1 MARKR
6 LLKRKNNR
14 QNQNSNQGVNEQRS
28 VEKLEN
34 FIKQNPMI
42 DVWAKTQNQ
51 KKIFT
56 HYKEDKHLLLH
67 GLPGTGKTF
76 LTMYLAL
83 RELIDMY
90 SNVDKI
96 IILRSSVSTRDIGF
110 LPGSGAQKMA
120 VFEAPYKEICSK
132 LFDREDAYSQLK
144 MRKMVEFHPTSFIRG
159 ITFDNAII
167 IVDEVQNL
175 NDHEVS
181 SVITRMGNDSR
192 IIMCGD
198 FRQNDFV
205 TKGTEESG
213 IHNLFRTIKLMPSF
227 AHVELQIE
235 DIVRSGIVKEYIQ
248 ARHDLGLI

>member
-6 LLKRKNNR
+6 MLKRSNKKSHDPNAQRREEKAQQFQR
-14 QNQNSNQGVNEQRS
+14 QLFLN
-28 VEKLEN
+28 
-34 FIKQNPMI
+34 
-42 DVWAKTQNQ
+42 DVYPKTQNQ

-56 HYKEDKHLLLH
+56 HYKEGKQLLLH

-83 RELIDMY
+83 KELMNEDSEIE
-90 SNVDKI
+90 KI
-96 IILRSSVSTRDIGF
+96 IILRSAVSTRDIGF
-110 LPGSGAQKMA
+110 LPGSGAQKMK
-120 VFEAPYKEICSK
+120 VFEAPYEEICSK
-132 LFDREDAYSQLK
+132 LFDMSDAYSNLK
-144 MRKMVEFHPTSFIRG
+144 MRRMIEFHPTSFIRG

-181 SVITRMGNDSR
+181 SVITRMGDNSR
-192 IIMCGD
+192 IVMCGD

-205 TKGTEESG
+205 TKGAEESG
-213 IHNLFRTIKLMPSF
+213 IENLFKTIKLMPSF

-235 DIVRSGIVKEYIQ
+235 DIVRSGLVREYIQ
-248 ARHDLGLI
+248 ARADLGLI

>member
-6 LLKRKNNR
+6 ILKRSNKKSNDPNAQRREEKQKEFNR
-14 QNQNSNQGVNEQRS
+14 
-28 VEKLEN
+28 KLDL
-34 FIKQNPMI
+34 K
-42 DVWAKTQNQ
+42 DVWPKTQNQ

-56 HYKEDKHLLLH
+56 HYKEGKQLLLH

-83 RELIDMY
+83 KELMNEDSEIE
-90 SNVDKI
+90 KI
-96 IILRSSVSTRDIGF
+96 IILRSAVSTRDIGF
-110 LPGSGAQKMA
+110 LPGSGAQKMK
-120 VFEAPYKEICSK
+120 VFEAPYEEICSK
-132 LFDREDAYSQLK
+132 LFDMSDAYSNLK
-144 MRKMVEFHPTSFIRG
+144 MRRMIEFHPTSFIRG

-181 SVITRMGNDSR
+181 SVITRMGDNSR
-192 IIMCGD
+192 IVMCGD

-205 TKGTEESG
+205 TKGAEESG
-213 IHNLFRTIKLMPSF
+213 IQNLFKTIKLMPSF

-235 DIVRSGIVKEYIQ
+235 DIVRSGLVREYIQ
-248 ARHDLGLI
+248 ARADLGLI

>member
-6 LLKRKNNR
+6 ILKRSNKRSYDPNAQRREDKQKEFNR
-14 QNQNSNQGVNEQRS
+14 
-28 VEKLEN
+28 KLDLV
-34 FIKQNPMI
+34 
-42 DVWAKTQNQ
+42 DVWPKTQNQ

-56 HYKEDKHLLLH
+56 HYKEGKQLLLH

-83 RELIDMY
+83 KELMNEDSEIE
-90 SNVDKI
+90 KI
-96 IILRSSVSTRDIGF
+96 IILRSAVSTRDIGF
-110 LPGSGAQKMA
+110 LPGSGAQKMK
-120 VFEAPYKEICSK
+120 VFEAPYEEICSK
-132 LFDREDAYSQLK
+132 LFDMSDAYSNLK
-144 MRKMVEFHPTSFIRG
+144 MRRMIEFHPTSFIRG

-181 SVITRMGNDSR
+181 SVITRMGDNSR
-192 IIMCGD
+192 IVMCGD

-205 TKGTEESG
+205 TKGAEESG
-213 IHNLFRTIKLMPSF
+213 IENLFKTIKLMPSF

-235 DIVRSGIVKEYIQ
+235 DIVRSGLVREYIQ
-248 ARHDLGLI
+248 ARADLGLI

>member
-1 MARKR
+1 MARQR
-6 LLKRKNNR
+6 MLKR
-14 QNQNSNQGVNEQRS
+14 SNKKAYDPNAQRVSEKRDRFEQ
-28 VEKLEN
+28 KLDLT
-34 FIKQNPMI
+34 Q
-42 DVWAKTQNQ
+42 VWPKTQNQ

-56 HYKEDKHLLLH
+56 HYREDKHLLLH
-67 GLPGTGKTF
+67 GLPGTGKTY

-83 RELIDMY
+83 QELLSRE
-90 SNVDKI
+90 SEVEKI
-96 IILRSSVSTRDIGF
+96 IILRSAVSTRDIGF

-132 LFDREDAYSQLK
+132 LFDRDDAYHSLK

-167 IVDEVQNL
+167 IVDEIQNL

-181 SVITRMGNDSR
+181 SVITRMGDNSR
-192 IIMCGD
+192 IVMCGD

-205 TKGTEESG
+205 TRGVEESG
-213 IHNLFRTIKLMPSF
+213 IENLFKTIKLMPSF

-248 ARHDLGLI
+248 ARADLGLI

>member
-6 LLKRKNNR
+6 MLKR
-14 QNQNSNQGVNEQRS
+14 SNKKANDPNAQRVAEKRDRFEQ
-28 VEKLEN
+28 KLEL
-34 FIKQNPMI
+34 KQ
-42 DVWAKTQNQ
+42 VWPKTQNQ

-56 HYKEDKHLLLH
+56 HYKEEKHLLLH

-83 RELIDMY
+83 NELLSHESEIE
-90 SNVDKI
+90 KI
-96 IILRSSVSTRDIGF
+96 IILRSAVSTRDIGF
-110 LPGSGAQKMA
+110 LPGSGAQKMK
-120 VFEAPYKEICSK
+120 VFEAPYEEICSK
-132 LFDREDAYSQLK
+132 LFERDDAYSQMK
-144 MRKMVEFHPTSFIRG
+144 MRRMIEFHPTSFIRG

-167 IVDEVQNL
+167 IVDEIQNL

-181 SVITRMGNDSR
+181 SVITRMGDNSR
-192 IIMCGD
+192 IVMCGD

-205 TKGTEESG
+205 TRGVEESG
-213 IHNLFRTIKLMPSF
+213 IENLFKTIKLMPSF

-248 ARHDLGLI
+248 ARADLGLI

>member
-6 LLKRKNNR
+6 ILKRSNKKSHDPNAQRREDKQKEFNR
-14 QNQNSNQGVNEQRS
+14 
-28 VEKLEN
+28 KLDLV
-34 FIKQNPMI
+34 
-42 DVWAKTQNQ
+42 DVWPKTQNQ

-56 HYKEDKHLLLH
+56 HYKEGKQLLLH

-83 RELIDMY
+83 KELMNEDSEIE
-90 SNVDKI
+90 KI
-96 IILRSSVSTRDIGF
+96 IILRSAVSTRDIGF
-110 LPGSGAQKMA
+110 LPGSGAQKMK
-120 VFEAPYKEICSK
+120 VFEAPYEEICSK
-132 LFDREDAYSQLK
+132 LFDMSDAYSNLK
-144 MRKMVEFHPTSFIRG
+144 MRRMIEFHPTSFIRG

-181 SVITRMGNDSR
+181 SVITRMGDNSR
-192 IIMCGD
+192 IVMCGD

-205 TKGTEESG
+205 TKGAEESG
-213 IHNLFRTIKLMPSF
+213 IENLFKTIKLMPSF

-235 DIVRSGIVKEYIQ
+235 DIVRSGLVREYIQ
-248 ARHDLGLI
+248 ARADLGLI

>member
-1 MARKR
+1 MARQR
-6 LLKRKNNR
+6 MLKRSNKKAYDPNAQR
-14 QNQNSNQGVNEQRS
+14 VAEKRDRFEQKLDLNQ
-28 VEKLEN
+28 
-34 FIKQNPMI
+34 
-42 DVWAKTQNQ
+42 VWPKTQNQ

-56 HYKEDKHLLLH
+56 HYREDKHLLLH
-67 GLPGTGKTF
+67 GLPGTGKTY

-83 RELIDMY
+83 QELLSRE
-90 SNVDKI
+90 SEVEKI
-96 IILRSSVSTRDIGF
+96 IILRSAVSTRDIGF

-132 LFDREDAYSQLK
+132 LFDRDDAYHSLK

-167 IVDEVQNL
+167 IVDEIQNL

-181 SVITRMGNDSR
+181 SVITRMGDNSR
-192 IIMCGD
+192 IVMCGD

-205 TKGTEESG
+205 TRGVEESG
-213 IHNLFRTIKLMPSF
+213 IENLFKTIKLMPSF

-248 ARHDLGLI
+248 ARADLGLI

>member
-6 LLKRKNNR
+6 MLKRSNKKSHDPNAQRREEKVQQFQR
-14 QNQNSNQGVNEQRS
+14 QLFLN
-28 VEKLEN
+28 
-34 FIKQNPMI
+34 
-42 DVWAKTQNQ
+42 DVHPKTQNQ

-56 HYKEDKHLLLH
+56 HYREGKQLLLH

-83 RELIDMY
+83 KELMNEDSDIE
-90 SNVDKI
+90 KI
-96 IILRSSVSTRDIGF
+96 IILRSAVSTRDIGF
-110 LPGSGAQKMA
+110 LPGSGAQKMK
-120 VFEAPYKEICSK
+120 VFEAPYEEICSK
-132 LFDREDAYSQLK
+132 LFDMSDAYSNLK
-144 MRKMVEFHPTSFIRG
+144 MRRMIEFHPTSFIRG

-181 SVITRMGNDSR
+181 SVITRMGDNSR
-192 IIMCGD
+192 IVMCGD

-205 TKGTEESG
+205 TKGAEESG
-213 IHNLFRTIKLMPSF
+213 IENLFKTIKLMPSF

-235 DIVRSGIVKEYIQ
+235 DIVRSGLVREYIQ
-248 ARHDLGLI
+248 ARADLGLI